1 MKDSTFKKHC
11 LVVDEWFVNGFN
23 GVKAY
28 KKFYPK
34 SSKIAADTS
43 VRAILENP
51 RIKIYI
57 DEKSENTA
65 AELHIT
71 LVGQLKKLNDI
82 YLHKDTKTNDKVNCI
97 KEQNKLL
104 ALYKEHNEQK
114 STKIDL
120 SIYTDEE
127 IAKKLKEIANNN

>member
-23 GVKAY
+23 GVRAY

-34 SSKIAADTS
+34 SSQIAADTS

-82 YLHKDTKTNDKVNCI
+82 YLHKDTKTNDKVNCC
-97 KEQNKLL
+97 LL
-104 ALYKEHNEQK
+104 
-114 STKIDL
+114 
-120 SIYTDEE
+120 YTSPSPRD
-127 IAKKLKEIANNN
+127 